1 MQLEITL
8 PGAQAIIDHLT
19 GLGGR
24 VAKKVVGQALR
35 AGAKVVHE
43 AAVAS
48 VPRRSGTFAGSLRVR
63 SMRRRR
69 GGVGMQVRTQEG
81 WYRGDAFY
89 GAFVEFGHKVGRR
102 PTTGGADARRAIP
115 GRHDIEKATERVAP
129 AATDAIAAAL
139 AAGIERESA

>member
-1 MQLEITL
+1 MQLNITL

-63 SMRRRR
+63 SMRRR
-69 GGVGMQVRTQEG
+69 GGVGMRVRTQEG

-102 PTTGGADARRAIP
+102 PTTGSADARRVIP
-115 GRHDIEKATERVAP
+115 GRHDIEKAAERVAP
-129 AATDAIAAAL
+129 AATDAIADTL